1 MQAYYFRL
9 LCRMEQTK
17 EISALLTLIDDP
29 DEEVFGAVSDK
40 ILGFGRTI
48 IPNLEHL
55 WETTPDEHTQERIEH
70 IIHRLHYRDLFE
82 DFRQWSLAGH
92 HDLLVGSLLVS
103 KFQFPELTTSA
114 VLLEVEKIRRNIW
127 LELNNYLTPL
137 EQIRIVTGILYS
149 YYSLKGTEITY
160 TDINEFLINKVMESK
175 RGNQLS
181 NGILY
186 LILCEL
192 LDIPVK
198 AINIPKQFVLAYFK
212 PGYSNEAASDHWDKI
227 EFFIDPSSGMV
238 FTHKDIENYFKRISV
253 HPVDSYFK
261 PLSNKKVIQHLLE
274 EASNCFNNEK
284 EAYKKE
290 ELLKLGNLLE

>member
-1 MQAYYFRL
+1 
-9 LCRMEQTK
+9 MEQTK
-17 EISALLTLIDDP
+17 EISALLNLIDDP
-29 DEEVFGAVSDK
+29 DEEVFGAVSNK
-40 ILGFGRTI
+40 IIGFGRTI

-55 WETTPDEHTQERIEH
+55 WETTPDEQIQERIEL
-70 IIHRLHYRDLFE
+70 IIHRLHYTDLTD

-103 KFQFPELTTSA
+103 KFQYPELTTSA

-149 YYSLKGTEITY
+149 YYSLKGIETAY
-160 TDINEFLINKVMESK
+160 TDINDFLIHKVVESK
-175 RGNQLS
+175 RGNQVS
-181 NGILY
+181 NGVFY

-198 AINIPKQFVLAYFK
+198 AIGVPKQFVLAYFK
-212 PGYSNEAASDHWDKI
+212 PGYSNEATNDHLNKI
-227 EFFIDPSSGMV
+227 EFFIDPTSGMV

-253 HPVDSYFK
+253 PPVDAYFK
-261 PLSNKKVIQHLLE
+261 PLSNKRVIQHLLE
-274 EASNCFNNEK
+274 EASKCFDSEK
-284 EAYKKE
+284 QAYKKE
-290 ELLKLGNLLE
+290 ELFNLAKLLD

>member
-1 MQAYYFRL
+1 
-9 LCRMEQTK
+9 MEQTK

-29 DEEVFGAVSDK
+29 DEEVFGAVTDK
-40 ILGFGRTI
+40 IIDLGRII
-48 IPNLEHL
+48 IPNLENL
-55 WETTPDEHTQERIEH
+55 WENTPDEHIQERIEL
-70 IIHRLHYRDLFE
+70 IIHKLHFKDLEE

-103 KFQFPELTTSA
+103 KFQYPELTSSA

-137 EQIRIVTGILYS
+137 EQVRIVTGILYS
-149 YYSLKGTEITY
+149 YYNLKGSEVTY
-160 TDINEFLINKVMESK
+160 TDINDFLVHKVLESK

-192 LDIPVK
+192 LDVPVK
-198 AINIPKQFVLAYFK
+198 AISVPKQFVLAYFK
-212 PGYSNEAASDHWDKI
+212 PGYSSETNTDHSDKI

-238 FTHKDIENYFKRISV
+238 FSHNDIENYFKRISV
-253 HPVDSYFK
+253 PPVDAYFK
-261 PLSNKKVIQHLLE
+261 PLSNKRVIQHLLE
-274 EASNCFNNEK
+274 ESSKCFDNDK
-284 EAYKKE
+284 EGYKLQ
-290 ELLKLGNLLE
+290 ELLTLAKLLD